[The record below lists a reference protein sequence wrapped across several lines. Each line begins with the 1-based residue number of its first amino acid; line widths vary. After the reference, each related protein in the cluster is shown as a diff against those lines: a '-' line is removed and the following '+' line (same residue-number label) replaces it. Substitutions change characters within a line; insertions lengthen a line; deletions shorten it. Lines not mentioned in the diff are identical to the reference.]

1 MPKSCLPRFSQAHDF
16 SKVVRHHLEHARLEP
31 PSSLLV
37 HRGPRREVIGQ
48 HPPWYAA
55 ANHVLQRVVDPPEL
69 VLTLRSI
76 LAHEAQAGR
85 DERPFRIAA
94 VTGVALLG
102 HASTYSRGS
111 SRWCRSVRPPGGLRL
126 PCMVSLVLCALH
138 RGTISAE
145 LTAPWCAEP
154 WQHPIVEAVVAG
166 HTPGKHQPSGENEHE
181 RVG

>member
-102 HASTYSRGS
+102 HAMVSFCAPSRWVTSALYGQFGPVRASQGNHLRRTDCPLVRRAVAAPNSRGRS
-111 SRWCRSVRPPGGLRL
+111 SRPHARQ
-126 PCMVSLVLCALH
+126 
-138 RGTISAE
+138 
-145 LTAPWCAEP
+145 APAKWR
-154 WQHPIVEAVVAG
+154 
-166 HTPGKHQPSGENEHE
+166 E
-181 RVG
+181 RT